1 MLHRRIRPALTMIVI
16 LVAVLLTPVAMARP
30 NHPAAI
36 NCVLDLRDW
45 DFERQGLVELKGEWD
60 F

>member
-1 MLHRRIRPALTMIVI
+1 MIVI

-36 NCVLDLRDW
+36 DGVLDLRDW